1 MPEEQTTDSQAEEK
15 EWEQR
20 QWAAN
25 MAQAN
30 MAPDQTAQAQA
41 AEAQTRQAQ
50 TAQVQAAQAAQL
62 QAAQMQAYQQQ
73 VAANYET
80 LEQQDELAT
89 LQKKERGLAK
99 QATGWETQYLILL
112 FISPL
117 IDLIDL
123 LEWTGIGLLISFP
136 VNCLYSYRRWNV
148 LEKANKDSKNT
159 NEKWLRRGRTIIGGV
174 GGVGLGG
181 SFSNTTTMFWEYMT
195 KKSATAKINSE
206 LHGIRNQMKRLG
218 R

>member
-1 MPEEQTTDSQAEEK
+1 MPEDQTTDSQAEEK

-25 MAQAN
+25 TAAEK

-41 AEAQTRQAQ
+41 QARQAQ
-50 TAQVQAAQAAQL
+50 TTQVRAVQAARL

-73 VAANYET
+73 VAANYQIM
-80 LEQQDELAT
+80 EQQDELAV

-112 FISPL
+112 FISPVV
-117 IDLIDL
+117 DLIDL

-159 NEKWLRRGRTIIGGV
+159 SEKWLRRGRTIIGGV

-181 SFSNTTTMFWEYMT
+181 SFANTTTMFWEYMT
-195 KKSATAKINSE
+195 KRAATAKINGE
-206 LHGIRNQMKRLG
+206 LHGIRSQMKRLG